1 MKHLDEIED
10 VGRVLDPNPP
20 EKNKAI
26 GGFLVGLLTAEVN
39 PTNIKKLLGF
49 FRDRLSN
56 KPMEMTIEA
65 PDGRKLN
72 VKASSQAEFEFVL
85 KQAQEFLKA

>member
-1 MKHLDEIED
+1 MITLSY
-10 VGRVLDPNPP
+10 VLMQLAV
-20 EKNKAI
+20 AI
-26 GGFLVGLLTAEVN
+26 N

-56 KPMEMTIEA
+56 KPMSMTIEA